1 MKIKFFDYCI
11 IVFGDIEDI
20 SIDLEAISEGNI
32 HYLDVEGLYMAT
44 FCSAMRVNELKEFF
58 SSIGRNFI
66 LTLVDKHSFAA
77 HMIDQESHSHLFA
90 KRDYFKVDYAD
101 LKKQLEVIGKAIK
114 EEDQDIQEELKP
126 TLDELLDKITN
137 KGITSLSKKE
147 KKYLDE
153 YSS

>member
-77 HMIDQESHSHLFA
+77 HMEDSERHSHLFA

-101 LKKQLEVIGKAIK
+101 LKKQLEVIGKAI
-114 EEDQDIQEELKP
+114 EEEIVQEELRP
-126 TLDELLDKITN
+126 TLDELLDKISN

-147 KKYLDE
+147 KEYLDE